1 MKIAFFVHF
10 FPLVSETF
18 ILNQITGLIDRG
30 HDVDIYAAR
39 PANSEIVHADVE
51 RYHLMERT
59 QYFRDMP
66 QNYFLRVL
74 KTFALIIKRRA
85 WLHPKSLL
93 LALNIRKYGREAMS
107 LRVLYAAT
115 LLVGKEYD
123 IVHCQFGNL
132 GPDVLRFKQINAI
145 SGKLVTSFRGN
156 DITGCLQ
163 TKRICYRELFHKGDL
178 FLPVSE
184 VFKRRLIE
192 KGCSPAKIVV
202 HRSGVDLAKLRYS
215 VPKRADG
222 ELTRLVSI
230 GRFVEK
236 KGFAYAVKAIA
247 CIVNSGYKISYNLIG
262 DGELRPEL
270 ERLIN
275 QLGVGDHIR
284 LPGCMPHSEVVLHL
298 RNSHV
303 LLAPS
308 VTGTDGDQEG
318 IPNVLKEA
326 MAMGIPVI
334 GTLHGGIP
342 ELVENGKSGFL
353 VPERNVEALAERLAY
368 LIDHPE
374 RWLEMG
380 SYGRERIE
388 KYYDINRLNDTLVE
402 LYKQPA
408 SYETG
413 MK

>member
-1 MKIAFFVHF
+1 MKIAFFLHF

-30 HDVDIYAAR
+30 HDVDIYAAK
-39 PANSEIVHADVE
+39 PANSEIVHAEVE

-66 QNYFLRVL
+66 RNYFLRVL
-74 KTFALIIKRRA
+74 KTFALIIKHRA
-85 WLHPKSLL
+85 WLQPKPLL
-93 LALNIRKYGREAMS
+93 LALNIRKYGREAIS
-107 LRVLYAAT
+107 LKILYLAT
-115 LLVGKEYD
+115 LLVGKKHD
-123 IVHCQFGNL
+123 AVHCQFGNL
-132 GPDVLRFKQINAI
+132 GPDVLRLKQIGAI

-156 DITGCLQ
+156 DLTGYLQ
-163 TKRICYRELFHKGDL
+163 TKRICYRELFRKGDL

-184 VFKRRLIE
+184 VFRHRLIE
-192 KGCSPAKIVV
+192 KGCSPAKITV
-202 HRSGVDLAKLRYS
+202 HRSGVDLTKFQYSLRRRAEGEPTKLI
-215 VPKRADG
+215 
-222 ELTRLVSI
+222 SI

-236 KGFAYAVKAIA
+236 KGLTYAVKAIA
-247 CIVNSGYKISYNLIG
+247 RIVDSGYKVSYSLIG
-262 DGELRPEL
+262 DGKLRPDL
-270 ERLIN
+270 EHLID
-275 QLGVGDHIR
+275 QLGVGDHVR
-284 LPGCMPHSEVVLHL
+284 LLGCMPHSEVVLHL
-298 RNSHV
+298 RNSHL

-334 GTLHGGIP
+334 STLHGGIP

-353 VPERNVEALAERLAY
+353 VPERDVEALANRLAY

-374 RWLEMG
+374 RWSEMG
-380 SYGRERIE
+380 SHGRKRIE

-402 LYKQPA
+402 LYDQP
-408 SYETG
+408 SE
-413 MK
+413 